1 VRVLVYTAT
10 DFNEGSHKCI
20 DLLVA
25 NMTLPDN
32 VDFCVMSN
40 KPGPEGFSH
49 KVVVDPKDYLYG
61 GFLKYSELI
70 PKGYDYYLFLDP
82 DIIYFGNPMDL
93 IDPTKDFTI
102 VTEQRRDLC
111 HDMCYKWFAYSRA
124 PNSDKIKF
132 VNLRGLNAG
141 TFGFKDLGFTARVRS
156 LFEPHIQKTL
166 LEDAILEQ
174 SSYNYGICLAT
185 DFNMSKCHD
194 IAHKVQMFAGY
205 NPTDPAKQLYHFC
218 GFVKSMTNKYAEMAS
233 LVKVRVGV
241 CSRVGGRKW
250 VPPPKF

>member
-1 VRVLVYTAT
+1 MRVLVYTAT
-10 DFNEGSHKCI
+10 DFNEESHKCI
-20 DLLVA
+20 DMLVA
-25 NMTLPDN
+25 NMTLPGN

-102 VTEQRRDLC
+102 VTEGY
-111 HDMCYKWFAYSRA
+111 HDMSREWFQYKRA
-124 PNSDKIKF
+124 PNVDRLKF
-132 VNLRGLNAG
+132 AMLKGLNAG
-141 TFGFKDLGFTARVRS
+141 TFGFKDLGFTVKIRS
-156 LFEPHIQKTL
+156 LFEPHIQTIL
-166 LEDAILEQ
+166 LDDAILEQ

-185 DFNMSKCHD
+185 NFEMDRCHD
-194 IAHKVQMFAGY
+194 IAQKVQLFAGY
-205 NPTDPAKQLYHFC
+205 NEFNLSKQLHHFC
-218 GFVKSMTNKYAEMAS
+218 GFNKSMVDKYREMAS
-233 LVKVRVGV
+233 LVKARADAFNKTEP
-241 CSRVGGRKW
+241 C
-250 VPPPKF
+250 

>member
-10 DFNEGSHKCI
+10 DFNEESHKCI

-49 KVVVDPKDYLYG
+49 KVIVDPKDYLYG
-61 GFLKYSELI
+61 GFLKYSALI

-102 VTEQRRDLC
+102 VTEER
-111 HDMCYKWFAYSRA
+111 HDMSREWFEYKRA
-124 PNSDKIKF
+124 PNLDRLKF
-132 VNLRGLNAG
+132 TMLKGINAG
-141 TFGFKDLGFTARVRS
+141 TFGFKDLGFTAKVRS
-156 LFEPHIQKTL
+156 LFEPYIQTIL
-166 LEDAILEQ
+166 PDDAILEQ
-174 SSYNYGICLAT
+174 SSYNYGICLST
-185 DFNMSKCHD
+185 NFEMSKCND
-194 IAHKVQMFAGY
+194 IAQKVQLFAGY
-205 NPTDPAKQLYHFC
+205 NPIDPMKQLFHFC
-218 GFVKSMTNKYAEMAS
+218 GFKKSMVDKYSEMAS
-233 LVKVRVGV
+233 LVKARVEGLT
-241 CSRVGGRKW
+241 SN
-250 VPPPKF
+250 